1 MPKRYVKKS
10 KRPEGIR
17 FCPNCD
23 KALTSKN
30 TLREH
35 LAKRHQWHGD
45 TSHFPVFQF
54 DSWDAVRNHENL
66 RVAKRNN
73 CTGVVQ
79 PNPYECEHCDYTF
92 PSAKLL
98 VAHCEDA
105 HNLFKC
111 GYCEDIFNSSDERDG
126 HQTGHLT
133 HYCDSCDWV
142 FYTLEALELHKRD
155 RHNLCLNEK
164 ITGQAVAPS
173 PSKSVTSVSLCSSTT
188 SYGNANKYN
197 KTINQTM
204 VRPSSSLSSGLNK
217 LTMLTCETCG
227 ESFTMKN
234 KLLRHKRACH
244 PCVRFCLQCKM
255 VFQSERNLCQHL
267 QSGALKGGGVPIPC
281 IRM

>member
-79 PNPYECEHCDYTF
+79 PNPYEY
-92 PSAKLL
+92 
-98 VAHCEDA
+98 
-105 HNLFKC
+105 
-111 GYCEDIFNSSDERDG
+111 IFNSSDERDG

-234 KLLRHKRACH
+234 KLLRVSPHLGLCCNATGFLNSTDFLVSSHIAQKGLPSMRPILPAMQNGI
-244 PCVRFCLQCKM
+244 PIREEFVPTLTVWCL
-255 VFQSERNLCQHL
+255 ERRR
-267 QSGALKGGGVPIPC
+267 GVAI
-281 IRM
+281 